1 MGVIVLDAG
10 IVIAALD
17 GSDAHHEAAVEA
29 LRDARAKGDT
39 LVLPASAYAES
50 LVGPSRRGSDA
61 IATVDAFVDALP
73 AAIEPATRAVA
84 REAARLRAVSGSSLR
99 LPDAIVLATAQVM
112 GAELVLTTDA
122 GWPAMGIEVTVV
134 GSSMR

>member
-1 MGVIVLDAG
+1 MIVLDAG

-29 LRDARAKGDT
+29 LRDARAKGGT

-73 AAIEPATRAVA
+73 AAVEPATRTVA
-84 REAARLRAVSGSSLR
+84 REAARLRATHGNSLR
-99 LPDAIVLATAQVM
+99 LPDALVLATAHVM
-112 GAELVLTTDA
+112 GAELVLTTDT
-122 GWPAMGIEVTVV
+122 GWPTTPIEVAVL
-134 GSSMR
+134 GSR